1 MKKELIFAT
10 LISIWNVIFLV
21 ITNLDELTETKIF
34 IKIIIG
40 FIVSFGVSFLLI
52 HLYLKKA
59 KKQ

>member
-59 KKQ
+59 KNQ